1 MFLSINPLGKHL
13 IKSMKA
19 VQMRCLFLWVMVA
32 ATSWPSLTARASVS
46 PFHHNDIK
54 ELFYIIEETAPNSF
68 IIYMD
73 TVPSNDSNRSV
84 FNKKVRNPRTAA
96 IRSAI
101 LPGLGQI
108 YNRKWW
114 KLPLVYGALG
124 ATGGIFLYNLKW
136 YNRTRYATNVYLT
149 EGPTAYEKVHPM
161 LQTFVQNGN
170 VETLRYA
177 RNSYRRDIDY
187 SALFFLL
194 AWALNIV
201 DATVDAHLSS
211 FDVNPDLSFKIKPG
225 YSELANTSGISFV
238 LNFK

>member
-1 MFLSINPLGKHL
+1 M
-13 IKSMKA
+13 KS
-19 VQMRCLFLWVMVA
+19 VPMRCLFILVIVA
-32 ATSWPSLTARASVS
+32 AAMWPSLAVTASVY
-46 PFHHNDIK
+46 PGNLYDTR
-54 ELFYIIEETAPNSF
+54 EVFYDIEEAGPNSY

-73 TVPSNDSNRSV
+73 TLPQNDSNQSI

-136 YNRTRYATNVYLT
+136 YNRTRYAANIYLT
-149 EGPTAYEKVHPM
+149 EGPTAYQKVHPQ

-170 VETLRYA
+170 IETLRYA

-194 AWALNIV
+194 AWALNVV

-211 FDVNPDLSFKIKPG
+211 FDVSPDLSFKIKPG
-225 YSELANTSGISFV
+225 YSELAGTNGISFV
-238 LNFK
+238 LHLR